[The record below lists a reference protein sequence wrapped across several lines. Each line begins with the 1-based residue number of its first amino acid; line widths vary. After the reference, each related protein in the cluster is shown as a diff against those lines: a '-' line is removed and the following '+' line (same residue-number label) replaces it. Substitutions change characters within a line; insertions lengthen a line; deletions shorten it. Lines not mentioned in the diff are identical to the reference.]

1 MVSKTARWA
10 RVPVIDIHRET
21 KIATGGGGG
30 GQREGFDVAFCCFL
44 GGEDRQFKFFEE
56 GNMRKGFL
64 MVLAVALVAVLAAPA
79 VAGTDINGFYRA
91 KGYVTNFET
100 PSAPSIS
107 NDMPSNGYVEQRL
120 RVRFAFGE
128 ENVKVV
134 WFSEIDFGSWGDVA
148 GSANTTTPA
157 TGASRNA
164 GGALGGDRV
173 NLETKNVYL
182 WFKLPNTSL
191 DFTVGLQNQTDSVF
205 GLLYGGSDMAGIFVT
220 GKYEPVSWKL
230 GWSRWYENSTANW
243 DDLTLYMGYVS
254 FAPTKALKL
263 GIGAYVFQDDAGKT
277 TSATQLPYGTT
288 FAINPRLNGA
298 MLTGSTAVAANTKL
312 IYTIPVDFAYNASW
326 GALSGFALYQF
337 GTVDFTG
344 TRSDIDISAFAAD
357 LRLDMNL
364 GPGKFFVEGL
374 ILSGGDN
381 SSDEYQSVVTASDL
395 NASPG
400 GNSFFARMD
409 YQILMSNADD
419 INQNT
424 CLIGCASPV
433 ASAQP
438 GVGASQSP
446 GNQGRGLWTIG
457 LGYSMKVADKTTFKL
472 GAGYMAAVKRLQF
485 TAPATSDARD
495 TDMGTEFNGNI
506 NYNIMKGLDFGLY
519 AAYAMIGDFFAGPA
533 GGGADNPDSVYNL
546 MFRLNYAF

>member
-1 MVSKTARWA
+1 
-10 RVPVIDIHRET
+10 
-21 KIATGGGGG
+21 
-30 GQREGFDVAFCCFL
+30 
-44 GGEDRQFKFFEE
+44 
-56 GNMRKGFL
+56 MRKGFL

-91 KGYVTNFET
+91 KGYVTNFDT
-100 PSAPSIS
+100 PSAPSIR
-107 NDMPSNGYVEQRL
+107 NDMPSAGYVEQRM
-120 RVRFAFGE
+120 RMRFSFGE
-128 ENVKVV
+128 ENVKAVG
-134 WFSEIDFGSWGDVA
+134 FFEIDFGSWGDSA
-148 GSANTTTPA
+148 GNAPAAQGGAARNT
-157 TGASRNA
+157 
-164 GGALGGDRV
+164 GGALGGDKI
-173 NLETKNVYL
+173 NLETKNAYV

-205 GLLYGGSDMAGIFVT
+205 GLLYGGADMAGIFAN

-230 GWSRWYENSTANW
+230 GWAKWYENDVSAW
-243 DDLTLYMGYVS
+243 DDLSLYMGYVS
-254 FAPTKALKL
+254 FAPSKGFKL

-277 TSATQLPYGTT
+277 TGASQLPYGAA

-298 MLTGSTAVAANTKL
+298 MVAGAPAPGNLPSANTKL
-312 IYTIPVDFAYNASW
+312 IYTFPVDFSFGASW

-344 TRSDIDISAFAAD
+344 TRSDIDISAYAAD

-381 SSDEYQSVVTASDL
+381 SSNEYQSVVTASDL

-400 GNSFFARMD
+400 GNSAFTRLD
-409 YQILMSNADD
+409 YQILMGNADD

-424 CLIGCASPV
+424 CLIGCATPV

-446 GNQGRGLWTIG
+446 GNGGRGLWTIG
-457 LGYSMKVADKTTFKL
+457 LGFGMKVSEKTTMKL
-472 GAGYMAAVKRLQF
+472 GAGYMAAVKKLQWQ
-485 TAPATSDARD
+485 APATSDVRD

-533 GGGADNPDSVYNL
+533 GGGADNPDSVYS
-546 MFRLNYAF
+546 MFFRLNYAF